1 MISELNCIEC
11 ITLFTEDLEASKKF
25 YKEVFGLKIILED
38 ASSSVVRIGNVML
51 NLLKVS
57 EAPELITPVKIADRS
72 NGARLMF
79 TIKVKSVDAVCAE
92 LQRHHVKLLNGPIDR
107 PWGRRT
113 AAFLDPSGHP
123 WEIAQEI

>member
-1 MISELNCIEC
+1 MIAELNKIEC
-11 ITLFTEDLEASKKF
+11 ITLFTEDLGASKKF
-25 YKEVFGLKIILED
+25 YQEIFGLEIIYED
-38 ASSSVVRIGNVML
+38 SNCTVVRIEALML

-57 EAPELITPVKIADRS
+57 EAPKLITPVKVADQL

-79 TIKVKSVDAVCAE
+79 TIRVQNVDATCLELERQKVKI
-92 LQRHHVKLLNGPIDR
+92 LNGPIDR

-113 AAFLDPSGHP
+113 ATFSDPSGHI